1 MQRDELVFPPA
12 EPTRT
17 AARST
22 VARSTCDQFRIT
34 TIRSRSTPMLSKFAP
49 ERIVDDGDTVCAP
62 SARLRSSPSTRP
74 ANLLPRPDNAPVSEI
89 ARL

>member
-34 TIRSRSTPMLSKFAP
+34 AIRSRSTPMLSKLPRNGSWMTA
-49 ERIVDDGDTVCAP
+49 TP